1 MPRLDGTGPMG
12 MGPMTGGGFGP
23 CNPSGRPYARWG
35 FIRGGGF
42 RRGFGPGFG
51 RGGGYGRGFGRRA
64 FHPAW
69 GAGYGPGYGSPY
81 PMDPKEEVNL
91 LKDEADALQSEL
103 DSINK
108 RMEYLE
114 ATSSPS

>member
-12 MGPMTGGGFGP
+12 MGPMTGGGFGF
-23 CNPSGRPYARWG
+23 CNPSGRPYAGWG
-35 FIRGGGF
+35 IGRRRGF

-51 RGGGYGRGFGRRA
+51 RGGGYGRGFGWRA

-69 GAGYGPGYGSPY
+69 GAGYGPVYGGPY
-81 PMDPKEEVNL
+81 AMDPKEEVNM

-103 DSINK
+103 DAVNK
-108 RMEYLE
+108 RVQDLE
-114 ATSSPS
+114 SQDSQS